1 MSEFKH
7 IPVMMNEVLQ
17 GLKLHDGGL
26 YVDCTMG
33 GAGHSE
39 AILSCCDCRLI
50 AIDQD
55 EEAIFAGMQRLAP
68 YGERKQIVRNNFGNL
83 AEIGQQLGVMGK
95 VDGILMDIGVSSHQ
109 LDKAERGFSYMN
121 DAPLDMRMDK
131 SAALSAYDVV
141 NGYSAE
147 ELTRIFYTYGEE
159 KWSKRIAEFI
169 VEARNKKKIESTFEL
184 TDIIKA
190 AIPVGAREKDQHPA
204 RRSFQ
209 ALRIEVNQELAVLE
223 KAIDAAITLLKPGGR
238 LVIISFH
245 SLEDRIV
252 KERFRYLALDCI
264 CPPEFPVC
272 RCSKKQEV
280 KIITRKPLVPTKE
293 EEELNPRSRSSK
305 LRIAEKI

>member
-1 MSEFKH
+1 MSEFTH

-39 AILSCCDCRLI
+39 AILKNCDCRLI

-55 EEAIFAGMQRLAP
+55 DEAIAAGTKRLAP
-68 YGERKQIVRNNFGNL
+68 YGDRKQIVRSNFSNL
-83 AEIGQQLGVMGK
+83 AEIGQELGIIGQ

-109 LDKAERGFSYMN
+109 LDTAERGFSYMH

-131 SAALSAYDVV
+131 SSEFSAYDIV
-141 NGYSAE
+141 NGYSVD
-147 ELTRIFYTYGEE
+147 ELTKVLYTYGEE

-169 VEARNKKKIESTFEL
+169 VEARNKKNIETTFEL
-184 TDIIKA
+184 TEIIKA

-223 KAIDAAITLLKPGGR
+223 KAIDAAVGLLKPGGR

-252 KERFRYLALDCI
+252 KERFRYLASDCI

-280 KIITRKPLVPTKE
+280 KIITRKPLVPTKDE
-293 EEELNPRSRSSK
+293 EEINPRSRSSK